1 MVLAMAVPSILVAVM
16 STVLREKALNGVAN
30 ETIRGEK
37 AIVGYSVACR
47 RAGFPRNAGCQAR
60 DDRQLPPSM
69 SRDRERSG
77 CPEYTCT
84 I

>member
-1 MVLAMAVPSILVAVM
+1 MAVPSILVPVM

-30 ETIRGEK
+30 EIIREEK
-37 AIVGYSVACR
+37 EIVGYSVACK

-69 SRDRERSG
+69 SRDREHSV
-77 CPEYTCT
+77 CAEYTCT
-84 I
+84 R